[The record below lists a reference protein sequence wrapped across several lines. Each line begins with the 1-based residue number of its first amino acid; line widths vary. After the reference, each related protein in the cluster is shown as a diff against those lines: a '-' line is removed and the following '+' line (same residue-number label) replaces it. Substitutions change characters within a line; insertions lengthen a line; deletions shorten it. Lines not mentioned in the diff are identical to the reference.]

1 MNVSKGITTIKALFH
16 LPLLLLILY
25 PYFVGLL
32 INPSIADHREILILL
47 SWFPILLAPVLIFRK
62 KIIENLVII
71 LLFLNGFASL
81 VHWVLV
87 KAPLS
92 ATGVFVF
99 LNSNSNEIIEFVL
112 FKNSWRL
119 VLLLPYL
126 AILFWAFRSSCI
138 KEKAVSFV
146 ILSLFLTY
154 SLFFV
159 FENIIHERF
168 LRKGAPVLVKTIVSF
183 YQETK
188 ALQNTE
194 ALYKSKHV
202 DAVVDAGQ
210 KGLTII
216 LVIGESANRNH
227 MSIYGYNNPT
237 TPKLL
242 NRSDLYIFD
251 NVISPYCHTLDAV
264 RAALT
269 EANIDNKMPFNQAVS
284 IIDVAKPAGY
294 KTYWLSNQ
302 SPLGIWD
309 NFITVLAKKADVC
322 SFFNVSG
329 SSSTEAGF
337 KKSDDIC
344 LIEPLKKALNDTT
357 PFKLIIVHLM
367 GSHGQYHL
375 RYPSSFQKFNYGK
388 DKKNQT
394 IAQYDNSILYTDF
407 VLDSIFTIL
416 ERIPLQKNNP
426 SALLYFS
433 DHGENVYDKLDFVGH
448 DYADTLPYSIVEIPF
463 VLWMSKQYQ
472 EANPDMTKLMAK
484 NVHSPYMTDD
494 LFHSLIS
501 LMQVKS
507 PVLDSSR
514 SIFTSG
520 YNSLRPRMLENGHRY
535 YSK

>member
-1 MNVSKGITTIKALFH
+1 MNVSKVISTIKALFH
-16 LPLLLLILY
+16 PPILLLILY

-32 INPSIADHREILILL
+32 INPSIADHREVLILL
-47 SWFPILLAPVLIFRK
+47 SWLPIMLTPVLIFRK
-62 KIIENLVII
+62 KIIENFVIV
-71 LLFLNGFASL
+71 LFFLNGFASL
-81 VHWVLV
+81 VHWILV

-99 LNSNSNEIIEFVL
+99 LNSNSNEIIEFIF
-112 FKNSWRL
+112 FKNSWRFL
-119 VLLLPYL
+119 LLLPYL
-126 AILFWAFRSSCI
+126 AVLFWAFRSSCI
-138 KEKAVSFV
+138 KEKGISFL
-146 ILSLFLTY
+146 ILSLFAMY
-154 SLFFV
+154 SLFFIV
-159 FENIIHERF
+159 ENVVHERF

-183 YQETK
+183 YEETK

-194 ALYKSKHV
+194 ALYKSKQV
-202 DAVVDAGQ
+202 DAVVDSGQ
-210 KGLTII
+210 KRNTII

-227 MSIYGYNNPT
+227 MSIYGYSKPT

-242 NRSDLYIFD
+242 KKSDLYVFD

-269 EANIDNKMPFNQAVS
+269 EANIDNKMPFNQTVS
-284 IIDVAKPAGY
+284 IIDVAKSAGY

-322 SFFNVSG
+322 RFFNVSG
-329 SSSTEAGF
+329 SSSVEAGF

-344 LIEPLKKALNDTT
+344 LIEPVKKALSDTNS
-357 PFKLIIVHLM
+357 FKFIIVHLM

-375 RYPSSFQKFNYGK
+375 RYPSSFQRFFYGK
-388 DKKNQT
+388 DKKNET
-394 IAQYDNSILYTDF
+394 IAEYDNSILYTDF
-407 VLDSIFTIL
+407 VLDSMFTIL
-416 ERIPLQKNNP
+416 ESNPLQKNNP
-426 SALLYFS
+426 SALLYIS

-448 DYADTLPYSIVEIPF
+448 DYADTLPYSIVEVPF
-463 VLWMSKQYQ
+463 VLWLSIQYQ
-472 EANPDMTKLMAK
+472 KSNPGMVRLMVK

-501 LMQVKS
+501 LMQVKTT
-507 PVLDSSR
+507 VLDSSR

-520 YNSLRPRMLENGHRY
+520 FNSSRPRMLENGHRY
-535 YSK
+535 QP